1 MLHPLVLRMKQHE
14 YTRQIPRSVTV
25 TSTLGACP
33 LAWASGDV
41 LVATHTDES
50 RSFRRD
56 RHLEVDLSQIWYE
69 GYSKGWLFIV
79 S

>member
-1 MLHPLVLRMKQHE
+1 M
-14 YTRQIPRSVTV
+14 TV

-33 LAWASGDV
+33 LAWASGDVV

>member
-1 MLHPLVLRMKQHE
+1 MTGTGTFGV
-14 YTRQIPRSVTV
+14 
-25 TSTLGACP
+25 CP

-41 LVATHTDES
+41 VLVATHTDES
-50 RSFRRD
+50 MSFRRD
-56 RHLEVDLSQIWYE
+56 RQLEVDLSQIWYE